1 MASFYALGHG
11 TVRPPQGVF
20 PSALSRARKI
30 TIAALGAFCLAL
42 GLPAGGS
49 AQAGAGAGQEAPKK
63 RVLTAEVQDD
73 MIIVRIDEATF
84 TCYRYGPGN
93 KLPYFYPVNGPLSG
107 LSLTTESSLPYPHHR
122 SLWFGA
128 DRVNGGDYWQE
139 GNDRG
144 QIVSRGP
151 RVVKGGPDAV
161 RIRDV
166 CDWKQPGQAAIV
178 LDTREIVIT
187 APSDSLRII
196 DFAVTLEARTDVKF
210 ERSNHSLF
218 SARVVPALAVTA
230 GGTLVNAEGLSGEKA
245 TAGAA
250 SPWMD
255 YSGTRFGQI
264 EGLAIFDAPG
274 NLWFPSK
281 WFTRDYGFFS
291 PTNMN
296 WIDDNGVRLKGGE
309 GLTFRYRVV
318 VHAGNAGQAGIAD
331 LFSRWKQERTK

>member
-1 MASFYALGHG
+1 MRSGL
-11 TVRPPQGVF
+11 
-20 PSALSRARKI
+20 KI
-30 TIAALGAFCLAL
+30 AFAALGAFCLAL
-42 GLPAGGS
+42 IVAGNS
-49 AQAGAGAGQEAPKK
+49 AAPSAGQDGPKK
-63 RVLTAEVQDD
+63 RILTAEVQDD
-73 MIIVRIDEATF
+73 MIIVRIDEITF
-84 TCYRYGPGN
+84 TCYRYAAGQ

-122 SLWFGA
+122 SLWFGC

-151 RVVKGGPDAV
+151 QVVQAGPDAV

-166 CDWKQPGQAAIV
+166 CDWRQPGQAPIIT
-178 LDTREIVIT
+178 DTREIAVS

-196 DFAVTLEARTDVKF
+196 DFAVELKALADIKI
-210 ERSNHSLF
+210 ERSNHSFF

-230 GGTLVNAEGLSGEKA
+230 GGALVNAEGLSGEKA
-245 TAGAA
+245 TAGTA

-255 YSGTRFGQI
+255 YSGTRFGLT

-296 WIDDNGVRLKGGE
+296 WVDDNGVRLKSGE
-309 GLTFRYRVV
+309 ALTFRYRVV
-318 VHAGNAGQAGIAD
+318 VHAGHAGQAGIAD
-331 LFSRWKQERTK
+331 LFSLWKQGRAK

>member
-1 MASFYALGHG
+1 MIPH
-11 TVRPPQGVF
+11 
-20 PSALSRARKI
+20 RKI
-30 TIAALGAFCLAL
+30 AFAALGALCLAL
-42 GLPAGGS
+42 GLVGGLPAPAG
-49 AQAGAGAGQEAPKK
+49 ALAGQDTPKK
-63 RVLTAEVQDD
+63 RVLTAELQDD

-84 TCYRYGPGN
+84 TCYRCAAGQ

-151 RVVKGGPDAV
+151 RVLQGGPDAV

-166 CDWKQPGQAAIV
+166 CDWRQPGQAPIV

-187 APSDSLRII
+187 APSDLLRII
-196 DFAVTLEARTDVKF
+196 DFSVTLEAPADVKI

-218 SARVVPALAVTA
+218 SARVAAALAVNA
-230 GGTLVNAEGLSGEKA
+230 GGALVNAEGLSGEKA
-245 TAGAA
+245 TAGAP

-255 YSGTRFGQI
+255 YSGTRFGLT

-291 PTNMN
+291 PTNLN
-296 WIDDNGVRLKGGE
+296 WVDDNGVRLKSGE
-309 GLTFRYRVV
+309 ALTFRYRVV
-318 VHAGNAGQAGIAD
+318 VHAGNAGQAGISD
-331 LFSRWKQERTK
+331 LFSRWKKERTK

>member
-1 MASFYALGHG
+1 MS
-11 TVRPPQGVF
+11 P
-20 PSALSRARKI
+20 ARI
-30 TIAALGAFCLAL
+30 IAFAALGVFCLAL
-42 GLPAGGS
+42 GLLRGGS
-49 AQAGAGAGQEAPKK
+49 AQAGAAEVQDASRKHG
-63 RVLTAEVQDD
+63 LTAEVQDD
-73 MIIVRIDEATF
+73 MIIVRIDEVTF
-84 TCYRYGPGN
+84 TCYRFAAGQ

-144 QIVSRGP
+144 QIVSRGAQ
-151 RVVKGGPDAV
+151 VVPGGPDAV

-166 CDWKQPGQAAIV
+166 CDWKQPGQAPVV

-196 DFAVTLEARTDVKF
+196 DFAVTLEARTDVKI

-230 GGTLVNAEGLSGEKA
+230 GGALVNAEGLSGEKA
-245 TAGAA
+245 TAGA
-250 SPWMD
+250 SSSWMD
-255 YSGTRFGQI
+255 YSGTRFGLT
-264 EGLAIFDAPG
+264 EGLAIFDTPG

-296 WIDDNGVRLKGGE
+296 WIDDKGVRLKSGE
-309 GLTFRYRVV
+309 VLTFRYRVV
-318 VHAGNAGQAGIAD
+318 VHAGNAGQAGIAG
-331 LFSRWKQERTK
+331 LFSGWKQERTK